1 MSSTDMNDFSM
12 IGLFKMEAESQCAV
26 LTSGLLELEDNPSA
40 ADKIEPLM
48 RAAHSLKGAARIVQL
63 DPVVKVAHA
72 MEDCFVA
79 AGEGKLVLAAGHIDK
94 LLECVDCFNQLSTCT
109 ESEIPAYLAKNSD
122 KLDEL
127 AKAFADIKN
136 GNFKPVQSV
145 TAPPVPDAAPAPEP
159 AASIQDTSTEKPAHP
174 AHAEKSAVDKEAV
187 VRIAADKMNRLMGLA
202 AESLVGVKRLQ
213 GFEKKI
219 LRHKKRLLEIA
230 ALIDQL
236 EQKAVDSDQFSDLK
250 RILKDIQHKHNEYY
264 RDYTE
269 YFADFSDYSRT
280 MDNFSDSLYREVISC
295 RMRPFIEGV
304 RDFPRSV
311 RDLSRKLGKKIS
323 LEIIGESIAVDKDI
337 LDRLNAPLNHLVR
350 NAVDHGIETPEER
363 LKAGKAETG
372 IVRLTARHWAGMLN
386 ISISD
391 DGSGIDIEKIRAKA
405 VSKGLASAEI
415 AVKLTEAEL
424 LEFMFL
430 PGFSTAAA
438 VTEISGRGVGLDV
451 VQTMAQEVR
460 GLIKVETELGKG
472 TSFNLQVPVSLS
484 VMPALVAD
492 IGGESYAF
500 PLMRIDHLLKLPKD
514 EILTLESRQ
523 YVKYEGKNIGLVSAA
538 QVLGLNTVKT
548 GAADV
553 IHVVIIS
560 DRLNQYAIFVDS
572 FTGEFE
578 LVVRPLDPRLGKVS
592 DISSVSVLEDGS
604 PVLILDIDDMVRS
617 IDNILNGGR
626 LQGISDS
633 KAAGPVSA
641 RKRILVVDD
650 SITVREVE
658 RNLLANNGYDVD
670 VAVDGAEGWNAVRAG
685 QYALVV
691 TDVDMPRMNGIE
703 LVSNIKRH
711 ERLHSLPVMIVSY
724 KDREEDRLRGLE
736 AGADYYLAK
745 SSFHD
750 NTLLDAVENLIGK
763 AGE

>member
-1 MSSTDMNDFSM
+1 ML
-12 IGLFKMEAESQCAV
+12 GLFKMEAESQCAV
-26 LTSGLLELEDNPSA
+26 LNSGLLELEANPSA
-40 ADKIEPLM
+40 ADRIEPLM

-79 AGEGKLVLAAGHIDK
+79 AGEGKLALAAEHIDK
-94 LLECVDCFNQLSTCT
+94 LLEGVDCFNQLSVCS
-109 ESEIPAYLAKNSD
+109 ENEIPAYLAANAGKFA
-122 KLDEL
+122 EL
-127 AKAFADIKN
+127 EQSFADIKN
-136 GNFKPVQSV
+136 GSFKSIQTAIVQ
-145 TAPPVPDAAPAPEP
+145 
-159 AASIQDTSTEKPAHP
+159 AASPEQETVKAPSAETSNEKTAHP
-174 AHAEKSAVDKEAV
+174 EKSAADKEAV

-219 LRHKKRLLEIA
+219 ICHKKRQLEIA
-230 ALIDQL
+230 ALIDRL
-236 EQKAVDSDQFSDLK
+236 EQEAVDSDHFTELK
-250 RILKDIQHKHNEYY
+250 RILKEIQHKHNEYY
-264 RDYTE
+264 RGYTE
-269 YFADFSDYSRT
+269 YLADFSDYSRT
-280 MDNFSDSLYREVISC
+280 MDNFSDSLYREVVSC

-311 RDLSRKLGKKIS
+311 RDLARKLGKKIS
-323 LEIIGESIAVDKDI
+323 LEISGESIAVDKDI

-350 NAVDHGIETPEER
+350 NAVDHGIEPPEER
-363 LKAGKAETG
+363 LGAGKSETG
-372 IVRLTARHWAGMLN
+372 TVRLAARHWAGMLN

-391 DGSGIDIEKIRAKA
+391 DGKGIDVEKIRAKA

-415 AVKLTEAEL
+415 AAKLSEPEL

-430 PGFSTAAA
+430 PGFSTASA

-460 GLIKVETELGKG
+460 GVIKVETGLGKG

-484 VMPALVAD
+484 VMPALVTD
-492 IGGESYAF
+492 IGGEPYAF
-500 PLMRIDHLLKLPKD
+500 PLMRIDHLLKLPKN

-523 YVKYEGKNIGLVSAA
+523 YVKYEGRNIGLVSAA
-538 QVLGLNTVKT
+538 QLLGLEPGKTVS
-548 GAADV
+548 ADV

-560 DRLNQYAIFVDS
+560 DRLSQYAIFVDS

-592 DISSVSVLEDGS
+592 DISSTSVLEDGS

-626 LQGISDS
+626 LQGVSDS
-633 KAAGPVSA
+633 SAAGVVAA

-658 RNLLANNGYDVD
+658 RNLLENNGYEVD
-670 VAVDGAEGWNAVRAG
+670 VAVDGAEGWNAVRAS
-685 QYALVV
+685 QYALVI

-703 LVSNIKRH
+703 LVAGIKKH

-736 AGADYYLAK
+736 AGADYYLTK

>member
-1 MSSTDMNDFSM
+1 MSAGTDMNDFSM

-26 LTSGLLELEDNPSA
+26 LTAGLLELEDNPSA
-40 ADKIEPLM
+40 ADRIEPLM

-79 AGEGKLVLAAGHIDK
+79 AGEGKLMMAADHIDK
-94 LLECVDCFNQLSTCT
+94 LLECVDCFNQLSRCS
-109 ESEIPAYLAKNSD
+109 ENEIPAYLVENSE
-122 KLDEL
+122 KLAEL
-127 AKAFADIKN
+127 EKSFADIKN
-136 GNFKPVQSV
+136 GNFKSLPSV
-145 TAPPVPDAAPAPEP
+145 SIPPAQTAIPALESETSPD
-159 AASIQDTSTEKPAHP
+159 KHAHS
-174 AHAEKSAVDKEAV
+174 EKSFSDKEAI

-219 LRHKKRLLEIA
+219 LHHKKRLLEIA
-230 ALIDQL
+230 TLIDQL
-236 EQKAVDSDQFSDLK
+236 EQEAVDSDQFADIK

-280 MDNFSDSLYREVISC
+280 MDNFSDSLYREVVSC

-304 RDFPRSV
+304 IDFPRSV
-311 RDLSRKLGKKIS
+311 RDMARKLGKKIS
-323 LEIIGESIAVDKDI
+323 LKIDGESIAVDKDI

-363 LKAGKAETG
+363 LKAGKNETG
-372 IVRLTARHWAGMLN
+372 IVRLAARHRAGMLN

-391 DGSGIDIEKIRAKA
+391 DGQGIDIEKIRAKA
-405 VSKGLASAEI
+405 VSKGLASADI
-415 AVKLTEAEL
+415 AVKLSEAEL

-430 PGFSTAAA
+430 PGFSTAAT

-460 GLIKVETELGKG
+460 GVINVETELGKG

-484 VMPALVAD
+484 VMSSLVTN

-500 PLMRIDHLLKLPKD
+500 PLTRIDHLLKLSKG
-514 EILTLESRQ
+514 EIMTLESRQ

-538 QVLGLNTVKT
+538 QILGLKQEHTDS
-548 GAADV
+548 ADI

-592 DISSVSVLEDGS
+592 DISSTSVLENGY
-604 PVLILDIDDMVRS
+604 PVLILDIDDIVRS

-626 LQGISDS
+626 LQGISNS
-633 KAAGPVSA
+633 AAAVPVSA
-641 RKRILVVDD
+641 RKRVLVVDD

-703 LVSNIKRH
+703 LVANIKKH
-711 ERLHSLPVMIVSY
+711 ERLHSIPVMIVSY

-736 AGADYYLAK
+736 AGADYYLTK

-750 NTLLDAVENLIGK
+750 NTLLEAVENLIGK
-763 AGE
+763 SGE